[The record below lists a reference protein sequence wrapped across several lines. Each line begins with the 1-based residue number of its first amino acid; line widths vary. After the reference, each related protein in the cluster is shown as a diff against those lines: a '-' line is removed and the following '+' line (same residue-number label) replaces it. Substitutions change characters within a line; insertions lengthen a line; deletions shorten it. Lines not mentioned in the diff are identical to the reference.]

1 MILHIATLVFTVLKV
16 MGYIHWSWWLV
27 FLPSILAFTVPFLIV
42 LIGGFTAYK
51 LKGL

>member
-1 MILHIATLVFTVLKV
+1 MIFHIATLVFVILKV
-16 MGYIHWSWWLV
+16 MNYIHWSWLLV
-27 FLPSILAFTVPFLIV
+27 FLPSILAFAIPLLII